1 MKHKF
6 RIAENHYSDNT
17 IRYFPQIGDWWHGW
31 QYYTFNDGLYPA
43 SIKAISF
50 DSLEEA
56 TNYIRKQKDFWE
68 QGFKPKPRKP
78 RYLMKTI
85 VHKL

>member
-31 QYYTFNDGLYPA
+31 QYYVFDDGMYPT
-43 SIKAISF
+43 SRKVVSF
-50 DSLEEA
+50 DSLDEA
-56 TNYIRKQKDFWE
+56 TDYIKKQKDFWD

-85 VHKL
+85 AHKL